1 MIEKDFKMAIQ
12 HTKRKVSPKKEETAV
27 SGVVLVGTYKEKQ
40 LEWIKTKGF
49 YNYPVRDGD
58 ELTDDACRKVCS

>member
-1 MIEKDFKMAIQ
+1 MMAIQ
-12 HTKRKVSPKKEETAV
+12 HTKRKVSPKKEASVV

-40 LEWIKTKGF
+40 LEWIKSNGF

-58 ELTDDACRKVCS
+58 ELTDDACRKMCS